1 MKIIDWYIIKKYLG
15 TFFYSITLLIL
26 VVIVFDISEKI
37 DTFIRHHAPLHA
49 IIFDYYVNFIPYFV
63 NLFIYL
69 FSFIAVVFFTSR
81 LAGNSEIIAML
92 SSGVSFRRLLRP
104 YMAVAIFLAL
114 FSFFLRSF
122 IIPHTNINLRIFMNK
137 YVENL
142 TKDKERNIHVQLGPD
157 TFAYVESYNV
167 QRHTGYRFAL
177 EKFDGERLVYKL
189 NSRKIVR
196 DTVLNKWVI
205 YDYYIFRFDSLGNQQ
220 LQSGYMKDTTLALKP
235 TDLYKI
241 KQRFEEMNYFQLN
254 HYIKKER
261 ERGSLSYK
269 RYEIEKYKR
278 FAGPVAILIL
288 TLLGV
293 ALTSRKV
300 RGGMG
305 MHLGLGLLLAF
316 SYILLMQVSV
326 VFSTQ
331 GNLSPAIGIWI
342 PNFIYLIIALYLLKK
357 APK

>member
-15 TFFYSITLLIL
+15 TFIYSLTLLIL

-37 DTFIRHHAPLHA
+37 DTFIRHKAPLHA
-49 IIFDYYVNFIPYFV
+49 IIFQYYVNFIPYFV

-92 SSGVSFRRLLRP
+92 SSGISFRRLLRP
-104 YMAVAIFLAL
+104 YMIVAVFLAVS
-114 FSFFLRSF
+114 SFFLRSS
-122 IIPHTNINLRIFMNK
+122 ILPHTNHNLRIFMNK

-142 TKDKERNIHVQLGPD
+142 TRDKERNIHVQLGPG

-167 QRHTGYRFAL
+167 KRHTGYRFAL

-189 NSRKIVR
+189 NSNKIVR
-196 DTVLNKWVI
+196 DTVLHKWVI
-205 YDYYIFRFDSLGNQQ
+205 YDYYILRFDSTGNQQ
-220 LQSGYMKDTTLALKP
+220 ISSGYMKDTTIALKP

-241 KQRFEEMNYFQLN
+241 KQRFEEMNNYQLN
-254 HYIKKER
+254 QYIQKEKK
-261 ERGSLSYK
+261 RGSLSYK
-269 RYEIEKYKR
+269 PYEIEKYKR
-278 FAGPVAILIL
+278 YAGPVAILIL
-288 TLLGV
+288 TLLGMS
-293 ALTSRKV
+293 LTSRKT

-305 MHLGLGLLLAF
+305 MNLGLGLLLAF

-326 VFSTQ
+326 VFSTK
-331 GNLSPAIGIWI
+331 GNLSPAIGVWI

>member
-81 LAGNSEIIAML
+81 LAGNTEIVAML
-92 SSGVSFRRLLRP
+92 SSGISFRRLLRP
-104 YMAVAIFLAL
+104 YMIVAVFLAV
-114 FSFFLRSF
+114 FSFSLRSF
-122 IIPHTNINLRIFMNK
+122 LIPVTNHNLRIFMNT

-142 TKDKERNIHVQLGPD
+142 TKDKERNIHVQLSPG

-167 QRHTGYRFAL
+167 DRRTGYRFSL
-177 EKFDGERLVYKL
+177 EKYKGERLIYKL
-189 NSRKIVR
+189 NSQKIVR
-196 DTVLNKWVI
+196 DTIMNKWVI
-205 YDYYIFRFDSLGNQQ
+205 YNYYILRFDSTGNQQ
-220 LQSGYMKDTTLALKP
+220 LQSGYIMDTTIALKP

-241 KQRFEEMNYFQLN
+241 KQRYEEMNYFQLN
-254 HYIKKER
+254 HFIHKEK

-300 RGGMG
+300 RGGIG

-316 SYILLMQVSV
+316 SYILLMQISV

-331 GNLSPAIGIWI
+331 GNLSPSVGVWI
-342 PNFIYLIIALYLLKK
+342 PNLVYLVIALYLLKK

>member
-92 SSGVSFRRLLRP
+92 SSGISFRRLLRP
-104 YMAVAIFLAL
+104 YMVVAIFLAI

-142 TKDKERNIHVQLGPD
+142 TKDKERNIHVQLGPG

-167 QRHTGYRFAL
+167 ERRTGYRFAL
-177 EKFDGERLVYKL
+177 EKYDGERMVYKL
-189 NSRKIVR
+189 NSQKIVR
-196 DTVLNKWVI
+196 DTVLHKWVI
-205 YDYYIFRFDSLGNQQ
+205 YDYYILHFDRNGNQQ
-220 LQSGYMKDTTLALKP
+220 IQSGYMKDTTLALKP

-254 HYIKKER
+254 HYIQKEK
-261 ERGSLSYK
+261 ERGSLSYR

-278 FAGPVAILIL
+278 FAGPVAILVL

-331 GNLSPAIGIWI
+331 GNLSPSVGVWI
-342 PNFIYLIIALYLLKK
+342 PNFVYLIIALYLLKK

>member
-1 MKIIDWYIIKKYLG
+1 MKTIDWYIIKKYLG
-15 TFFYSITLLIL
+15 TFFYSLTLLIL

-37 DTFIRHHAPLHA
+37 DTFIRHDAPLHA
-49 IIFDYYVNFIPYFV
+49 IIFQYYVNFIPYFV

-81 LAGNSEIIAML
+81 LAGNSEIVAML
-92 SSGVSFRRLLRP
+92 SSGISFRRLLRP
-104 YMAVAIFLAL
+104 YMVVAVFLAI

-122 IIPHTNINLRIFMNK
+122 LLPITNHNLRIFMNK

-142 TKDKERNIHVQLGPD
+142 TRDKDRNIHVQLGPG

-167 QRHTGYRFAL
+167 QRRTGYRFSL

-196 DTVLNKWVI
+196 DTVLHKWVI
-205 YDYYIFRFDSLGNQQ
+205 YDYYILRFDSTGNQQ
-220 LQSGYMKDTTLALKP
+220 LQSGFMKDTTLSLKP

-241 KQRFEEMNYFQLN
+241 KQRFEEMNFFQLN
-254 HYIKKER
+254 HYIQKEK

-278 FAGPVAILIL
+278 YAAPVAILIL

-293 ALTSRKV
+293 ALTSRKA

-316 SYILLMQVSV
+316 SYILLMQISV

-331 GNLSPAIGIWI
+331 GNLRPSIGVWI
-342 PNFIYLIIALYLLKK
+342 PNFIYLVIALYLLKK

>member
-1 MKIIDWYIIKKYLG
+1 MKTIDWYIIKKYLG
-15 TFFYSITLLIL
+15 TFFYSLTLLIL

-37 DTFIRHHAPLHA
+37 DTFIRHDAPLHA
-49 IIFDYYVNFIPYFV
+49 IIFEYYLNFIPYFV

-92 SSGVSFRRLLRP
+92 SSGISFRRLLRP
-104 YMAVAIFLAL
+104 YMVVAVFLAIS
-114 FSFFLRSF
+114 SFFLRSF
-122 IIPHTNINLRIFMNK
+122 LLPITNHNLRIFMNK

-142 TKDKERNIHVQLGPD
+142 TKDKERNIHVQLSPG

-167 QRHTGYRFAL
+167 QRRTGYRFAL

-196 DTVLNKWVI
+196 DTVKKKWVI
-205 YDYYIFRFDSLGNQQ
+205 YNYYILRFDTAGNQH
-220 LQSGYMKDTTLALKP
+220 LQSGFLKDTTLPLKP

-241 KQRFEEMNYFQLN
+241 KQRFEEMNFFQLN
-254 HYIKKER
+254 HYIRKEK

-278 FAGPVAILIL
+278 YAGPVAILIL

-300 RGGMG
+300 RGGIG

-331 GNLSPAIGIWI
+331 GNLSPSIGVWI
-342 PNFIYLIIALYLLKK
+342 PNFLYLIIALYLLKK

>member
-92 SSGVSFRRLLRP
+92 SSGISFRRLLRP
-104 YMAVAIFLAL
+104 YMMVAISLAL

-142 TKDKERNIHVQLGPD
+142 TKDKERNIHVQLGPG

-196 DTVLNKWVI
+196 DTVLHKWVI
-205 YDYYIFRFDSLGNQQ
+205 YGYHIFRFDSLGNQQ
-220 LQSGYMKDTTLALKP
+220 LQSGYMKDTTIALKP

-254 HYIKKER
+254 HYIQKEK

-278 FAGPVAILIL
+278 FAGPVAILVL
-288 TLLGV
+288 TLLGM

-331 GNLSPAIGIWI
+331 GNLSPSIGVWI
-342 PNFIYLIIALYLLKK
+342 PNIVYLVIALYLLKK

>member
-1 MKIIDWYIIKKYLG
+1 
-15 TFFYSITLLIL
+15 
-26 VVIVFDISEKI
+26 
-37 DTFIRHHAPLHA
+37 
-49 IIFDYYVNFIPYFV
+49 
-63 NLFIYL
+63 
-69 FSFIAVVFFTSR
+69 
-81 LAGNSEIIAML
+81 
-92 SSGVSFRRLLRP
+92 
-104 YMAVAIFLAL
+104 
-114 FSFFLRSF
+114 
-122 IIPHTNINLRIFMNK
+122 MNK

-142 TKDKERNIHVQLGPD
+142 TRDKDRNIHVQLGPG

-167 QRHTGYRFAL
+167 QRRTGYRFSL

-196 DTVLNKWVI
+196 DTVLHKWVI
-205 YDYYIFRFDSLGNQQ
+205 YDYYILRFDSTGNQQ
-220 LQSGYMKDTTLALKP
+220 LQSGFMKDTTFSLKP

-241 KQRFEEMNYFQLN
+241 KQRFEEMNFFQLN
-254 HYIKKER
+254 HYIQKEK

-278 FAGPVAILIL
+278 YAAPVAILIL

-293 ALTSRKV
+293 ALTSRKA

-316 SYILLMQVSV
+316 SYILLMQISV

-331 GNLSPAIGIWI
+331 GNLRPSIGVWI
-342 PNFIYLIIALYLLKK
+342 PNFIYLVIALYLLKK

>member
-37 DTFIRHHAPLHA
+37 DAFIRNNAPLHA
-49 IIFDYYVNFIPYFV
+49 IIFDYYLNFIPYFV

-92 SSGVSFRRLLRP
+92 SSGISFRRLLRP
-104 YMAVAIFLAL
+104 YMMVALLLAIF
-114 FSFFLRSF
+114 SFLLRGFLL
-122 IIPHTNINLRIFMNK
+122 PVTNHNLRIFMNK

-142 TKDKERNIHVQLGPD
+142 TKDQERNIHVQLSPG
-157 TFAYVESYNV
+157 TFAYVESYNLE
-167 QRHTGYRFAL
+167 RSTGYRFAL
-177 EKFDGERLVYKL
+177 EKYKGERLVYKL

-196 DTVLNKWVI
+196 DTVLHKWVI
-205 YDYYIFRFDSLGNQQ
+205 YDYHIFRFDTTGSQH
-220 LQSGYMKDTTLALKP
+220 LQSGFMKDTTLPLKP

-254 HYIKKER
+254 RYIRKEK

-278 FAGPVAILIL
+278 YAGPVAILIL

-316 SYILLMQVSV
+316 TYILLMQVSV

-331 GNLSPAIGIWI
+331 GNLLPSIGVWI

>member
-15 TFFYSITLLIL
+15 TFVYSLTLLIL

-37 DTFIRHHAPLHA
+37 DDFIRNNAPLHE
-49 IIFDYYVNFIPYFV
+49 IIFEYYLNFIPYFV

-81 LAGNSEIIAML
+81 LAGNTEIIAML
-92 SSGVSFRRLLRP
+92 SSGISFRRLLRP
-104 YMAVAIFLAL
+104 YMIVAVFLAIF
-114 FSFFLRSF
+114 SFTLRSF
-122 IIPHTNINLRIFMNK
+122 LLPHTNHNLRIFTNK
-137 YVENL
+137 YIKKL
-142 TKDKERNIHVQLGPD
+142 TKDRERNIHVQLAPG

-167 QRHTGYRFAL
+167 KRHTGYRFAL
-177 EKFDGERLVYKL
+177 EKYKGERLVYKL

-196 DTVLNKWVI
+196 DTVTHKWVI
-205 YDYYIFRFDSLGNQQ
+205 YDYYILKFDSLGNQKITK
-220 LQSGYMKDTTLALKP
+220 GYMKDTTLVLKP

-241 KQRFEEMNYFQLN
+241 KHRYEEMNYFQLN
-254 HYIKKER
+254 EYIRKEKT
-261 ERGSLSYK
+261 RGSLSYK
-269 RYEIEKYKR
+269 SYEVEKYKR

-316 SYILLMQVSV
+316 SYILLMQISV

-331 GNLSPAIGIWI
+331 GNLPPSIGVWI

>member
-15 TFFYSITLLIL
+15 TFVYSLTLLIL

-37 DTFIRHHAPLHA
+37 DTFIRHDAPLHA
-49 IIFDYYVNFIPYFV
+49 IIFDYYLNFIPYFV

-92 SSGVSFRRLLRP
+92 SSGISFRRLLVP
-104 YMAVAIFLAL
+104 YLIVAVFLAI
-114 FSFFLRSF
+114 FSFFLRGF
-122 IIPHTNINLRIFMNK
+122 LLPHTNHNLRIFMNK
-137 YVENL
+137 YVEDL
-142 TKDKERNIHVQLGPD
+142 TKDKERNIHVQISPG

-167 QRHTGYRFAL
+167 KRHTGYRFAL
-177 EKFDGERLVYKL
+177 EKFNGERLVYKL

-196 DTVLNKWVI
+196 DTVTHKWVI
-205 YDYYIFRFDSLGNQQ
+205 YDYYILKFDSLGNQT
-220 LQSGYMKDTTLALKP
+220 LQSGFLKDTTLALKP

-241 KQRFEEMNYFQLN
+241 KHRYEEMNYFQLN
-254 HYIKKER
+254 AYIKKEK

-269 RYEIEKYKR
+269 HYEVEKYKR
-278 FAGPVAILIL
+278 YAGPVAIIIL

-316 SYILLMQVSV
+316 SYILLMQISV

-331 GNLSPAIGIWI
+331 GNLPPSIGVWI
-342 PNFIYLIIALYLLKK
+342 PNIIYLITALYLLKK

>member
-15 TFFYSITLLIL
+15 TFVYSLSLLIL

-49 IIFDYYVNFIPYFV
+49 IIFQYYVNFIPYFV

-92 SSGVSFRRLLRP
+92 SSGISFRRLLRP
-104 YMAVAIFLAL
+104 YMIVAVFLAV
-114 FSFFLRSF
+114 FSFLLRGF
-122 IIPHTNINLRIFMNK
+122 ILPITNHNLRIFMNK
-137 YVENL
+137 YVDVL
-142 TKDKERNIHVQLGPD
+142 TKDNQRNIHVQLAPG

-167 QRHTGYRFAL
+167 KRHTGYRFAL
-177 EKFDGERLVYKL
+177 EKYKGEKLVYKL
-189 NSRKIVR
+189 NSNKIVR
-196 DTVLNKWVI
+196 DTVAHKWVI
-205 YDYYIFRFDSLGNQQ
+205 YNYYIFHFNANGSQRI
-220 LQSGYMKDTTLALKP
+220 QSGFMKDTTLVLKP

-241 KQRFEEMNYFQLN
+241 KHRYEEMNYFQLN
-254 HYIKKER
+254 RYIR
-261 ERGSLSYK
+261 EEKARGSLSYK
-269 RYEIEKYKR
+269 RYEVEKYKR
-278 FAGPVAILIL
+278 YAAPVAILIL

-293 ALTSRKV
+293 SLTSRKI

-316 SYILLMQVSV
+316 AYILFMQISD

-331 GNLSPAIGIWI
+331 GNLSPSIGVWI
-342 PNFIYLIIALYLLKK
+342 PNFIFLVIALFLLEK

>member
-1 MKIIDWYIIKKYLG
+1 MKILDWYIIKKYLG
-15 TFFYSITLLIL
+15 TFVYSLTLLIL

-49 IIFDYYVNFIPYFV
+49 IIFEYYLNFIPYFV

-92 SSGVSFRRLLRP
+92 SSGISFRRLLVP
-104 YMAVAIFLAL
+104 YMIVAVFLAV
-114 FSFFLRSF
+114 FSFFLRGF
-122 IIPHTNINLRIFMNK
+122 LLPHTNHNLRIFMNK
-137 YVENL
+137 YVEDL
-142 TKDKERNIHVQLGPD
+142 TKDKERNIHVQLGPG

-167 QRHTGYRFAL
+167 KRYTGYRFAL

-196 DTVLNKWVI
+196 DTVTHKWVI
-205 YDYYIFRFDSLGNQQ
+205 YDYYILKFDTLGNQM
-220 LQSGYMKDTTLALKP
+220 LESGYMKDTTLVLKP

-241 KQRFEEMNYFQLN
+241 KQRYEEMNYFQLN
-254 HYIKKER
+254 DYIRKEKS
-261 ERGSLSYK
+261 RGSLSYK
-269 RYEIEKYKR
+269 HYEVEKYKR
-278 FAGPVAILIL
+278 FASPVAILIL

-305 MHLGLGLLLAF
+305 MHLGLGLMLAF
-316 SYILLMQVSV
+316 SYILLMQISV

-331 GNLSPAIGIWI
+331 GNLPPSIGVWI
-342 PNFIYLIIALYLLKK
+342 PNFAYLIITLFLLKK